1 MNRKSNRNTRKNRKA
16 IARHRLNPSLFIVP
30 KVEGNPRRKG
40 SFGYKSMNVIL
51 NARKPMAVAT
61 FTEKGGR
68 LRDLHYDINQ
78 GHVKLAKKAS

>member
-1 MNRKSNRNTRKNRKA
+1 
-16 IARHRLNPSLFIVP
+16 
-30 KVEGNPRRKG
+30 
-40 SFGYKSMNVIL
+40 
-51 NARKPMAVAT
+51 MAVAT